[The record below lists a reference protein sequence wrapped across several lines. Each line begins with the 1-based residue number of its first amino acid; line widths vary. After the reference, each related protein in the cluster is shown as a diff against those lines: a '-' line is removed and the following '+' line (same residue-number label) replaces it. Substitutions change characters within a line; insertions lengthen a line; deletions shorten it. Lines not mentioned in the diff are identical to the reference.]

1 MATALHLDVLMF
13 MQHVFAMM
21 HLLASE
27 RRLSR
32 HVFLAYPPQ

>member
-13 MQHVFAMM
+13 MQHCFAMM

-27 RRLSR
+27 RRLS
-32 HVFLAYPPQ
+32 ATC